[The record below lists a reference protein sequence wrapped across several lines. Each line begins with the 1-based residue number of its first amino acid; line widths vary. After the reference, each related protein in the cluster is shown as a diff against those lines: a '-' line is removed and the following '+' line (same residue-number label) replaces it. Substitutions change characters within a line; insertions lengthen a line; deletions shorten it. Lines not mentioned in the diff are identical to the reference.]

1 MTSYR
6 TNTANWKYVYN
17 GNAFRDTVAEYI
29 ILIILALSL
38 FQEWSSSCLWQTFL
52 YSILPIHTTRVRSVT
67 YYSTMV
73 FLNVILITLAE
84 KTGREKV
91 NISLFLNFT
100 TKPNIQIIQNIL
112 VVNDFRF
119 LRSLSVWKQ
128 ENPEE
133 ICVFKQRDNMAIS
146 DAGTW

>member
-52 YSILPIHTTRVRSVT
+52 YSILPIHTARVRFSDVLF
-67 YYSTMV
+67 YHG
-73 FLNVILITLAE
+73 FFKCHINNL
-84 KTGREKV
+84 GRENWERKGKHKIV
-91 NISLFLNFT
+91 FKFYNETKYTDCTKHSRCQRISL
-100 TKPNIQIIQNIL
+100 
-112 VVNDFRF
+112 V
-119 LRSLSVWKQ
+119 
-128 ENPEE
+128 E
-133 ICVFKQRDNMAIS
+133 VFKCVETGAPGGKLRV
-146 DAGTW
+146 